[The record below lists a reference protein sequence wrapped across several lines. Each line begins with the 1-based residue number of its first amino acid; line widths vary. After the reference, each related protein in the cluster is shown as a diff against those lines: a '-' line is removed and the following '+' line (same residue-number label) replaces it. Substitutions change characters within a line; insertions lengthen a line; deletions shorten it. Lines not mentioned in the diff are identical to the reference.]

1 MNSLDPEVS
10 HRRVTTNGVTLHVAT
25 AGPEDGP
32 LLILL
37 HGFPEFWYGWRKQIE
52 PLAAAG
58 FRVWVPDQRGYNL
71 SDKPG
76 PVAAYGVERLVEDV
90 LGLMDAAGAS
100 KSLVVGHDWGA
111 AVAWW
116 LALRYP
122 ERVEKLAILNV
133 PHPVVMLQHLRRSW
147 AQLKK
152 SWYMGMFQLPYLPER
167 AFTRAGGVPMA
178 KGIARTARRGTFT
191 EEELARYREAW
202 LQPGAPSGMINWYRA
217 ALRASPKI
225 PEDIRIK
232 VPTLIIWGTGDRFLG
247 EELGPLSLEVCE
259 DGRLE
264 PLEGVSH
271 WVQHEAPERV
281 NELLLEHFAPRA
293 AR

>member
-1 MNSLDPEVS
+1 MSSLEPDVS
-10 HRRVTTNGVTLHVAT
+10 HRRILTNGVTLHVAT

-32 LLILL
+32 LVLLL

-71 SDKPG
+71 SEKPG
-76 PVAAYGVERLVEDV
+76 PISAYAIEQLALDV
-90 LGLMDAAGAS
+90 VGLMDAAGVKKAS
-100 KSLVVGHDWGA
+100 VVGHDWGA

-116 LALRYP
+116 VALRHS
-122 ERVEKLAILNV
+122 ERVEKLSILNV
-133 PHPVVMLQHLRRSW
+133 PHPVVMLRHLGRSW

-152 SWYMGMFQLPYLPER
+152 SWYMGMFQLPFLPER
-167 AFTRAGGVPMA
+167 ALTRADGVPMA
-178 KGIARTARRGTFT
+178 KGIAKTAKKGTFT
-191 EEELARYREAW
+191 REELERYREAW
-202 LQPGAPSGMINWYRA
+202 LQPGAASGMINWYRA
-217 ALRASPKI
+217 ALRARPKI
-225 PEDIRIK
+225 PEDIRIH

-247 EELGPLSLEVCE
+247 EELGPMSLDVCTE
-259 DGRLE
+259 GRLE

-281 NELLLEHFAPRA
+281 NELLLGHLSS
-293 AR
+293 